1 MIDFI
6 TQYWLEFILTA
17 ISSGAVFIL
26 KRVYSDFKKE
36 SEEQKSIKAGMV
48 AMLHDTLFKN
58 CELYLKRGEITTS
71 ELNNLENLYNSYHA
85 LGGNGTGTELYERCK
100 NLKIKV

>member
-1 MIDFI
+1 MTEFI
-6 TQYWLEFILTA
+6 AQYWLEFILTA
-17 ISSGAVFIL
+17 ISSGAVFIM
-26 KRVYSDFKKE
+26 KKVYNDFKKE
-36 SEEQKSIKAGMV
+36 SEEQKSMRAGMV

-58 CELYLKRGEITTS
+58 CEQYLKRGEITAA

-85 LGGNGTGTELYERCK
+85 LGGNGTGTELFERCK